1 MCSKQFT
8 RQLKVHERMHTGEKC
23 GEMFMKSVHLKAHLE
38 DIHFP
43 KPSTENDI
51 KIDLEQEDIKEENT
65 AHNPCH

>member
-1 MCSKQFT
+1 
-8 RQLKVHERMHTGEKC
+8 MHTGEKC
-23 GEMFMKSVHLKAHLE
+23 GEMFMKSVHLKGAHLE
-38 DIHFP
+38 DIHSP

>member
-38 DIHFP
+38 DIHSP
-43 KPSTENDI
+43 KPSTENQNWFRTGGHQRR
-51 KIDLEQEDIKEENT
+51 K
-65 AHNPCH
+65 HCP